1 MTKLPRQ
8 LQLRAVCKV
17 SKLPLNAKIC
27 SSTYKIA
34 AIILSKV
41 FFSDEV
47 FQFQHL
53 PVQGLLYF
61 EFFCFYISVHYPAI
75 CMATDNN
82 EI

>member
-1 MTKLPRQ
+1 MLKHIHLQTKL
-8 LQLRAVCKV
+8 
-17 SKLPLNAKIC
+17 LPLYNN
-27 SSTYKIA
+27 S
-34 AIILSKV
+34 

-53 PVQGLLYF
+53 SVQDLLYF
-61 EFFCFYISVHYPAI
+61 EFLCFYISVPYPAV